1 MKLEEATKEELVWWI
16 KEHSFELRKA
26 MGSFSAYIMF
36 YRSKQYNAKAEAAGT
51 RYSKAM
57 EEYRNLLAPYLG
69 KPLSS
74 LPREVIKKGAELER
88 AMTQAQKEQFRLW
101 KAADRCLERICG

>member
-16 KEHSFELRKA
+16 KEHSFELRRA
-26 MGSFSAYIMF
+26 MGSFSADIML
-36 YRSKQYNAKAEAAGT
+36 YRSKQYNAKAEAAGA
-51 RYSKAM
+51 RYSKAL
-57 EEYRNLLAPYLG
+57 EEYLNLLDQYQG

-74 LPREVIKKGAELER
+74 LPEKVIKKGELER
-88 AMTQAQKEQFRLW
+88 AMTQAQKEQLRLW

>member
-1 MKLEEATKEELVWWI
+1 MKLEEATKEELAWWI
-16 KEHSFELRKA
+16 KEHSFELRRV
-26 MGSFSAYIMF
+26 MGSFSADIMF
-36 YRSKQYNAKAEAAGT
+36 YRSKQYNSKAEAAGA
-51 RYSKAM
+51 RYSKAL
-57 EEYRNLLAPYLG
+57 EEYRSLLAPYQG

>member
-16 KEHSFELRKA
+16 KEHSFELRRV
-26 MGSFSAYIMF
+26 MGSFSADIMF
-36 YRSKQYNAKAEAAGT
+36 YRSKQYNAKEEAAGA
-51 RYSKAM
+51 RYSKAL
-57 EEYRNLLAPYLG
+57 EEYRNLLAPYHG

-74 LPREVIKKGAELER
+74 LPEKVIKKGAELER

>member
-16 KEHSFELRKA
+16 KEHFFELRKA
-26 MGSFSAYIMF
+26 MGSFSADIMF

>member
-16 KEHSFELRKA
+16 KEHSFELRRA
-26 MGSFSAYIMF
+26 MGSFSADIMF
-36 YRSKQYNAKAEAAGT
+36 YRSKQYNAKAEAAGA
-51 RYSKAM
+51 RYSKAL
-57 EEYRNLLAPYLG
+57 EEYRNLLAPYQG

-74 LPREVIKKGAELER
+74 LPREILKKGAELER